1 MQAMTTTM
9 STIKNSIRGNGTG
22 KTSHQNEIFDTVLI
36 IEKLYTTIT
45 SNPKELEHINP
56 QNKLF
61 LDISSVLSSQHL
73 VLIEGSMNL
82 YNISG
87 AKTVSVIPIN

>member
-9 STIKNSIRGNGTG
+9 SIIMKTIRGNGTS
-22 KTSHQNEIFDTVLI
+22 KTSHQNEIFDTALI

-45 SNPKELEHINP
+45 SNPKELECINP

-61 LDISSVLSSQHL
+61 LDISSVLSSEYL

-87 AKTVSVIPIN
+87 AKTVNVIPIN

>member
-9 STIKNSIRGNGTG
+9 SIIMKTIRGNGTG
-22 KTSHQNEIFDTVLI
+22 KTSHQNEIFDTTLI

-45 SNPKELEHINP
+45 SNPKELVCITP

-61 LDISSVLSSQHL
+61 LDISSVLSSEHL
-73 VLIEGSMNL
+73 VLVEGNMNL

-87 AKTVSVIPIN
+87 AKTVNVIPIN

>member
-9 STIKNSIRGNGTG
+9 SIIKNSIRGNGTG
-22 KTSHQNEIFDTVLI
+22 KTSHQNEIFDTALI
-36 IEKLYTTIT
+36 IEKLYTIIT
-45 SNPKELEHINP
+45 SNPKELECINP

-73 VLIEGSMNL
+73 VLIEGSINL
-82 YNISG
+82 YNISE
-87 AKTVSVIPIN
+87 AKTVNVIPIN